1 MRAEYEQSGSVLLT
15 RDESEQ
21 VYHLL
26 GSRCQCLAAGV
37 VQLFVTDPPD
47 HSTWRRSDAGVLCLV
62 KDNQQRS
69 YFFRLYCLTRCE
81 MVWEHEVYNSM
92 VYQCPKVWLHTFE
105 GEDCIVA
112 FNFAHE
118 NDARNIEA
126 VLNQKLEAKKQ
137 RRLERRSRSSMQT
150 SHNSVS
156 SGYPVGPGGSVTGS
170 HMGSSTHLA
179 NGSLAQSPRQ
189 QHRTASGSRRKD
201 KDSKRRLTKA
211 DIGLPRDFRHI
222 SHVGWDPN
230 KGFDLD
236 NVEDPQLKMFFV
248 KAGVSDSQLQDRE
261 TREFIYDFINR
272 HGGMDA
278 VKDEVV
284 YPQAP
289 QPPVGPPPVPAR
301 SAPISNFQYQ
311 ARSAPPPP
319 PSRTNAHPPPPPPPS
334 QPPVVTGPPPP
345 PPPPPAPP
353 MRTPVQR
360 QDVATSQGAPMPP
373 PPPPAMPAVCAP
385 PPPPPPMSLPA
396 VDSNGQSAL
405 GVSDPRSALLES
417 IRSGKALK
425 HVEVDSK
432 RPAGVSDSR
441 GELLDQIRQGVEL
454 KSAFG
459 MNMML
464 YKVTLTKTEI
474 EREDGGTEESTV
486 TPSIIQVNEVQTT
499 PRPTVNTP
507 PQDSL
512 AGALARALAE
522 RARAIHSETS
532 GSSDDDD
539 DEDDEWED

>member
-1 MRAEYEQSGSVLLT
+1 MRAESDHPSSVLLT
-15 RDESEQ
+15 HDENEQ
-21 VYHLL
+21 IYRLL
-26 GSRCQCLAAGV
+26 GNRCQTLATGV

-105 GEDCIVA
+105 GEDCIVG

-118 NDARNIEA
+118 DDARNIEA
-126 VLNQKLEAKKQ
+126 VLKHKLEAKKQ
-137 RRLERRSRSSMQT
+137 RRLERRSRSSLQA

-170 HMGSSTHLA
+170 HMGSSSHLA
-179 NGSLAQSPRQ
+179 NGSLVQSPRQ
-189 QHRTASGSRRKD
+189 QHRAASGGRKKD

-211 DIGLPRDFRHI
+211 DIGLPKNFRHV
-222 SHVGWDPN
+222 SHVGWNPN
-230 KGFDLD
+230 TGFALD
-236 NVEDPQLKMFFV
+236 NVEDPQLKMFFD

-284 YPQAP
+284 CPQAP

-301 SAPISNFQYQ
+301 SAPVGNFHYQ

-319 PSRTNAHPPPPPPPS
+319 PYRTNVHPPPPPPPPPS

-345 PPPPPAPP
+345 PPPPPPT
-353 MRTPVQR
+353 RTVQR
-360 QDVATSQGAPMPP
+360 QDVAPSQGAPAPAPP
-373 PPPPAMPAVCAP
+373 PPPPAIPAVCAP

-396 VDSNGQSAL
+396 VDSNGQSAS
-405 GVSDPRSALLES
+405 GGSDPRSALLES
-417 IRSGKALK
+417 IRSGRTLK
-425 HVEVDSK
+425 HVEVDGK
-432 RPAGVSDSR
+432 RPASVNDSR

-454 KSAFG
+454 KS
-459 MNMML
+459 
-464 YKVTLTKTEI
+464 
-474 EREDGGTEESTV
+474 
-486 TPSIIQVNEVQTT
+486 VQTT
-499 PRPTVNTP
+499 PRPSVNTP

-539 DEDDEWED
+539 DEEDDEWED